1 MFASIDICS
10 CIVRNRIIF
19 RNKCVLTAQRIAR
32 GFLARKQHR
41 PRYQG
46 IAKINKIRTNT
57 LKTIEIANGLKLGR
71 DEIVGGVNDIY
82 KQIDDAI
89 KKIKVGFLRLILK
102 FALLTLSVS
111 LPIANS
117 THYPTRNWL
126 HVHGGHGQYE

>member
-1 MFASIDICS
+1 MLSSIDTCFHL
-10 CIVRNRIIF
+10 VRNRIIF

-57 LKTIEIANGLKLGR
+57 LKTIEIASGLKLGR

-89 KKIKVGFLRLILK
+89 MKIKVSS
-102 FALLTLSVS
+102 LSFYIS
-111 LPIANS
+111 S
-117 THYPTRNWL
+117 C
-126 HVHGGHGQYE
+126 